1 LAFAL
6 IASTMAGCVW
16 RRRAAADPH
25 ALALASADARFLDR
39 GRDPDALEDATAAW
53 TLLLAKRARDPEVLG
68 RLAHAA
74 WIRAMVQPDEAR
86 VHLETGE
93 ELGWRCIWTVPAFAQ
108 RVQAD
113 GGLVTAR
120 AMETL
125 DVTMVPCMAWTA
137 ANALDLATSRGPG
150 GIAALRPA
158 RLLLARL
165 DALPREAVDDHA
177 LTPWDPVPGT
187 RAWLRGRARLLESNP
202 LERAS
207 AREPLD
213 ESVRAA
219 PDWLRWRLDRA
230 RAFPDTDDG
239 PPPMPDASRWA
250 LENAAVLAR
259 WPTRAGAGPAPARVP
274 RIDAATFVAKSHERG
289 VVHVF
294 ATWCA
299 PCEAELPMLQAVVRE
314 TGLPVLLV
322 SVDPLA
328 DAASIGPWLAARGI
342 TLDVAHLPEAEAG
355 PALRALV
362 PGWTSALPLTVAWTR
377 DGTERARIEGVAA
390 EPQLRALADGRDAR
404 PPATR

>member
-1 LAFAL
+1 
-6 IASTMAGCVW
+6 MAGCAW

-74 WIRAMVQPDEAR
+74 WIRAMVHPDEAR

-113 GGLVTAR
+113 GGVVTAR
-120 AMETL
+120 AVETL
-125 DVTMVPCMAWTA
+125 DVTMAPCMAWTA
-137 ANALDLATSRGPG
+137 ANALDLATARGPG

-165 DALPREAVDDHA
+165 DTLDAIDDHA
-177 LTPWDPVPGT
+177 LTPWEPVPGT
-187 RAWLRGRARLLESNP
+187 RAWLRGRTRLLETNP

-207 AREPLD
+207 ARDPLD
-213 ESVRAA
+213 EAVRAA
-219 PDWLRWRLDRA
+219 PDWLRWRLDRV
-230 RAFPDTDDG
+230 RAFPDTEEG
-239 PPPMPDASRWA
+239 PPPMPDAARWA

-259 WPTRAGAGPAPARVP
+259 WPTRTGARPAAPPVP
-274 RIDAATFVAKSHERG
+274 RIDAATFVATARARG

-299 PCEAELPMLQAVVRE
+299 PCEAELPLVQAVVRD

-355 PALRALV
+355 PALRTLV
-362 PGWTSALPLTVAWTR
+362 PGWTSALPLTVAWTL
-377 DGTERARIEGVAA
+377 DGAERARIEGVAA
-390 EPQLRALADGRDAR
+390 ESQLRALASGGDAR
-404 PPATR
+404 APAAR